1 MNKIHRVSIGMLTS
15 LLMAGITVGAI
26 AQTQTQPAV
35 PVVASADSAN
45 LNAYAGI
52 YTFPSGSP
60 VQKFTVSTEKG
71 ELYGEADTYGKN
83 KLVKQAKAD
92 TYQSTSSYGSM
103 ITFVKDVTNKTITG
117 LTLSAQGTELVAKK
131 ENP

>member
-1 MNKIHRVSIGMLTS
+1 MKKMVITGLLLVAITS
-15 LLMAGITVGAI
+15 GVM
-26 AQTQTQPAV
+26 AQTQNQPAV
-35 PVVASADSAN
+35 PVVATADSAN
-45 LNAYAGI
+45 LNAYTGT

-60 VQKFTVSTEKG
+60 IQKFTVSTEKG
-71 ELYGEADTYGKN
+71 ELYGEADTFGKN

-103 ITFVKDVTNKTITG
+103 ITFVKDVANKTITG

>member
-1 MNKIHRVSIGMLTS
+1 MKKMAITGLLTA
-15 LLMAGITVGAI
+15 LLMASITVESM

-45 LNAYAGI
+45 LNAYAGT

-60 VQKFTVSTEKG
+60 IQKFTVSTEKG
-71 ELYGEADTYGKN
+71 ELYGEADTFGKN

-103 ITFVKDVTNKTITG
+103 ITFVKDVSNKTITG